1 MVEQKISS
9 QEISSSR
16 LDIAFCLLLNITT
29 HTEAD
34 TAWFIN
40 KRGGVRARVGCENSQ
55 IKTRLWLTYPIKRV
69 RKQEGGK

>member
-1 MVEQKISS
+1 MVEQKILS

-34 TAWFIN
+34 KAWFIN
-40 KRGGVRARVGCENSQ
+40 KGGGSESESE
-55 IKTRLWLTYPIKRV
+55 L
-69 RKQEGGK
+69 